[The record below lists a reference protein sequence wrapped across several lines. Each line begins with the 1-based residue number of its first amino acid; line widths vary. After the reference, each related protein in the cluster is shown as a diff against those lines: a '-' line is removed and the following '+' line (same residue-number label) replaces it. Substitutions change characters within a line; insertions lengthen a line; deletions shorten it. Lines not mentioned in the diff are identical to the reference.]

1 MSHLLNTQVDR
12 NTAQKLNPF
21 IGHSTN
27 QSMENLQQG
36 MAFLVAVTG
45 NMADGCTNDDML
57 GFSVLLS
64 TMSAALAYEQQT
76 IHSVEIN

>member
-1 MSHLLNTQVDR
+1 MSYTVTTQVDR

-27 QSMENLQQG
+27 QSMENMQQG

-45 NMADGCTNDDML
+45 NMTDGITNDEML
-57 GFSVLLS
+57 GFSGLLS
-64 TMSAALAYEQQT
+64 TMSAALGYEQQA
-76 IHSVEIN
+76 IHSIESN